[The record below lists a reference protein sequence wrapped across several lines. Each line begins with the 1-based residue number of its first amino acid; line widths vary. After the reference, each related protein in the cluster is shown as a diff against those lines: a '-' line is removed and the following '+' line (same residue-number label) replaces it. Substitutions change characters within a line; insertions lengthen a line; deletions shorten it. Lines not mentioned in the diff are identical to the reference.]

1 MEHEMKQTQRAGRSG
16 FFMMAGLALML
27 LGMGCASPQVTAAEP
42 ELQVK
47 AAKPMATAM
56 MKDRVMAKSSYGFD
70 ETVSRVK
77 ETIEGKQ
84 MMVVFTADHQA
95 MLRMVGIE
103 SKGMVGIEFFHPR
116 YGKMV
121 YNNDRKAGIEM
132 PLRLVVMETPNG
144 KAMLSYYKPSSV
156 FAKYQGL
163 GNMAG
168 ELDRVLDAVVAAV
181 SR

>member
-1 MEHEMKQTQRAGRSG
+1 MKT
-16 FFMMAGLALML
+16 
-27 LGMGCASPQVTAAEP
+27 
-42 ELQVK
+42 
-47 AAKPMATAM
+47 M
-56 MKDRVMAKSSYGFD
+56 MKNRVMAKSAYGFD
-70 ETVSRVK
+70 ETVSRAK

-84 MMVVFTADHQA
+84 MMVVFTTDHQA

-121 YNNDRKAGIEM
+121 HENDRKAGIEM
-132 PLRLVVMETPNG
+132 PLRLVVMETPDG
-144 KAMLSYYKPSSV
+144 KATLSYYKPSSV

-168 ELDRVLDAVVAAV
+168 ELDAVFGAIVASV
-181 SR
+181 TK